1 MCIRLFSIS
10 LLILS
15 TFAFGQKTKTQLE
28 KERIGLSQK
37 IKSANAI
44 LKETQSQEKASLG
57 ELSALQNLIE
67 VNEALANN
75 LQQEIILAKQGIRT
89 VQNEID
95 TLDAQINRL
104 TGDYAE
110 MLYKAQKTINDR
122 KHLIFIFSSDNYNQL
137 SIRIKY
143 LEMVREARRKQ
154 LARIQKIKTERGKIQ
169 DKLAIKNK
177 EKEYALNRSLKEQKR
192 LDSLKVNQG
201 YVVTQLQSQQGELL
215 NDIESF
221 KKEQEKIDKLINDI
235 IKAEIARKKRLEKE
249 RLAAERKKMSVNSQ
263 SFAANKGKL
272 NWPIQKGF
280 LSRKFGMQNHP
291 TIPGIKVNN
300 PGVGLQT
307 SKGAKVKA
315 VFKGEVMTV
324 ADIPGAGKLIMV
336 AHGSYFTV
344 YSKLSSTTV
353 KKGDQIKFGQ
363 VIGVVNTDLNGV
375 TELGFQIWK
384 NTEKENPEQWLAKN

>member
-1 MCIRLFSIS
+1 MCIKLFSIS

-15 TFAFGQKTKTQLE
+15 TFAFGQKSKTQLE
-28 KERIGLSQK
+28 KERIDLSQK

-67 VNEALANN
+67 VNEALAKN
-75 LQQEIILAKQGIRT
+75 LNQEIILAKQGIKT
-89 VQNEID
+89 VQTEIK
-95 TLDAQINRL
+95 TLEAQINQL
-104 TGDYAE
+104 AEDYAR

-122 KHLIFIFSSDNYNQL
+122 KHIIFIFSSDNYNQL

-154 LARIQKIKTERGKIQ
+154 LTKIQKIKVERGKIQ
-169 DKLAIKNK
+169 NKLAVKNK
-177 EKEYALNRSLKEQKR
+177 EKEYALNRSLNEKKR

-201 YVVTQLQSQQGELL
+201 YVVTQLQSQQGELF
-215 NDIESF
+215 NDIGAF

-235 IKAEIARKKRLEKE
+235 IKAEIARKKRLAKE
-249 RLAAERKKMSVNSQ
+249 RIAAERKKTSVNSQ
-263 SFAANKGKL
+263 NFAANKGKL

-280 LSRKFGMQNHP
+280 ISRKFGMQNHP

-300 PGVGLQT
+300 PGIGLQT

-324 ADIPGAGKLIMV
+324 ADIPGAGKLVMV
-336 AHGSYFTV
+336 EHGSYFTV
-344 YSKLSSTTV
+344 YSKLFSTTV

-363 VIGVVNTDLNGV
+363 VIGVVNTDPNGV
-375 TELGFQIWK
+375 TELGFQIWR